1 MDVLFYSG
9 LARRELLVCSLI
21 LVFSINCAFG
31 IDLESQ
37 LDGEDK
43 SVIIGTSFFISQGGD
58 VTIPGNLDVQY
69 SNVLLNS
76 GRLIFNN
83 TAQSK
88 IVLPSG
94 DFGSGEFVFAGSN
107 DYELNIPVSQARFGI
122 LKMDMPGGRVNLR
135 GELAIAGNLNLN
147 SGVVNVDKDGL
158 LLIDNVL
165 PESVSFNDSPVN
177 KGYVAGFLTRK
188 VSAGEKYIFPVG
200 DVVSFHPFLID
211 RPEKDDVVSI
221 AFDKSVPDE
230 IHSYGPAQDAEIEN
244 SFGWRVHSYL
254 DGQNTFRPGLSF
266 HNTALEPLAS
276 QLEIYHLSEADLTA
290 SVTSGLSDASYLVG
304 KDAKAYGLYAF
315 NSLLDRKLVNFI
327 YVGDGNIT
335 TLVVP
340 DQGRYSN
347 IRLSVF
353 NQLGNVVFK
362 SDHYSSEFDARN
374 FPDGTYFYE
383 LVLEK
388 ENTQSIIRNFI
399 DIQHGK

>member
-1 MDVLFYSG
+1 MEYAIGVG
-9 LARRELLVCSLI
+9 VK
-21 LVFSINCAFG
+21 
-31 IDLESQ
+31 SQ
-37 LDGEDK
+37 PEGEDK
-43 SVIIGTSFFISQGGD
+43 SVVIGTSFFISQGGD
-58 VTIPGNLDVQY
+58 VTIPGNLDIKQ
-69 SNVLLNS
+69 SN
-76 GRLIFNN
+76 IFENEGCLVFMN
-83 TAQSK
+83 TRQSK

-107 DYELNIPVSQARFGI
+107 DCELNVPASQARLGI
-122 LKMDMPGGRVNLR
+122 LKMDMPGGRVNLW
-135 GELAIAGNLNLN
+135 GELAIAGRLNLN
-147 SGVVNVDKDGL
+147 SGIVNVDKDGL

-165 PESVSFNDSPVN
+165 PEAVSFNDSPIN
-177 KGYVAGFLTRK
+177 KAYVAGFLTRK
-188 VSAGEKYIFPVG
+188 VLAGEKYIFPVG
-200 DVVSFHPFLID
+200 DEASFHPFLID

-230 IHSYGPAQDAEIEN
+230 IRSYGPALDAEIEN

-290 SVTSGLSDASYLVG
+290 SVTSGIPDASYLVG

-315 NSLLDRKLVNFI
+315 NSLLDHKLVNFI

-335 TLVVP
+335 SLVVP

-383 LVLEK
+383 LVLER